1 MKKTLLFIGLFCSVF
16 CITSCQREYTCTC
29 TNNLLGTQNQTKITA
44 QSQDEAQ
51 TQCKKNEGYVT
62 TCTIQ

>member
-1 MKKTLLFIGLFCSVF
+1 MKKILFFIGISFGIS
-16 CITSCQREYTCTC
+16 CISSCQREYTCTC
-29 TNNLLGTQNQTKITA
+29 TNNLLGSQNQTVITA
-44 QSQDEAQ
+44 QSKDEAL